1 MTASA
6 LRERQKPES
15 FRFTLRA
22 ATRAEHAA
30 LDAHPALST
39 LMDGTLSHEG
49 YRRLMSFFYAFYDRH
64 DDMLGMAC
72 CRYEMERH
80 GFVYARRSPI
90 LATDLSVLGVEATLL
105 SNDKHAPLPSIGSP
119 STLAGYL
126 YVLEG
131 SMLGGGVLLK
141 AAEAMQ
147 RQRGESGL
155 GYWQWCHDAGAARWR
170 MTCNVIE
177 QLADS
182 DIARTEIV
190 EAARQAFATF
200 SEWLEHWRY
209 EAPRAG
215 VAAMGFLRC

>member
-15 FRFTLRA
+15 FRFTLRG

-39 LMDGTLSHEG
+39 LMDGTLSPEG
-49 YRRLMSFFYAFYDRH
+49 YRLLMSFFYAFYDRH

-72 CRYEMERH
+72 SRYELERH
-80 GFVYARRSPI
+80 GFVYAQRSSI
-90 LATDLSVLGVEATLL
+90 LAADLAALGVEANLV
-105 SNDKHAPLPSIGSP
+105 SSEEHAKLPSIGSS

-141 AAEAMQ
+141 AAEVVQ
-147 RQRGESGL
+147 RQRGESGF

-170 MTCNVIE
+170 ITCNVIDI
-177 QLADS
+177 LADS
-182 DIARTEIV
+182 DIARAEII
-190 EAARQAFATF
+190 AAASQAFSTF
-200 SEWLEHWRY
+200 SEWLEQWRY
-209 EAPRAG
+209 EAPRAAAAATG
-215 VAAMGFLRC
+215 VLRC

>member
-15 FRFTLRA
+15 FRFTLRT
-22 ATRAEHAA
+22 ATRSEHAA
-30 LDAHPALST
+30 LDAHPALSA
-39 LMDGTLSHEG
+39 LVDGTLSPEG

-64 DDMLGMAC
+64 DSMLRMAC
-72 CRYEMERH
+72 SRYELERL
-80 GFVYARRSPI
+80 GFVYAQRRSI
-90 LATDLSVLGVEATLL
+90 LL
-105 SNDKHAPLPSIGSP
+105 SGERRATLPSIRSS

-131 SMLGGGVLLK
+131 SMLGGGVLLR

-147 RQRGESGL
+147 RQRGESGF

-170 MTCNVIE
+170 MTCNVIDI
-177 QLADS
+177 LADS
-182 DIARTEIV
+182 DVARSEII
-190 EAARQAFATF
+190 EAARQAFSTF
-200 SEWLEHWRY
+200 SEWLEQWRY

-215 VAAMGFLRC
+215 VAATGVLRC